1 MRLSCG
7 SWYRQSNVANMAGGS
22 RMATALTVNSS
33 SAFLSP
39 RPKTSPPRA
48 STSPAANTGPGR

>member
-33 SAFLSP
+33 SALLP